1 MNDPKTIDPCRHAD
15 PEIAGGGSV
24 PGDFT
29 PPDAPAPSERLTIGY
44 LLWFSLPLA
53 LTFLMMSGSAPI
65 VSMGITWMHGA
76 EGERIHLAA
85 FLMTFVTALMIY
97 SPMFVARN
105 VAIRT
110 IHDRRSLKRYV
121 GFIGGCAVANAGIL
135 LAVSR
140 WDVLGHFIYG
150 MCLQADP
157 GMEALARDGLLVFV
171 PVPVLVA
178 LRGLGQGCHIT
189 NEQNWYVGA
198 GTALRLGMMALFVF
212 GYGIHHDLS
221 GPVLGG
227 LTYLIGIGA
236 ETLFVLA
243 MLWNKP
249 QWTQRENGPVLTYP
263 QFARYAFPLMGGAF
277 FNQLL
282 GPLLIHLI
290 NTGRYPDENGA
301 TFDLMRGSA
310 WLMFSTLMSLQ
321 PAVLRF
327 ATSRH
332 NLRVILKYI
341 GTLVV
346 FMVSLSTILA
356 VTPLRWWVYI
366 AWFDVDNVKIIELT
380 YLCLFW
386 LIPIPLIN
394 SLNLLTAALHTR
406 SGRTLWVTAGNA
418 LGLGLLVVTALAL
431 KQGTYDGVIV
441 AVIGNAV
448 FYLAAAAVQT
458 VGLLNGGLDAAL
470 SPEHLADTMEA
481 EAMRRGAMRAGN
493 EPAPVPMTERA

>member
-1 MNDPKTIDPCRHAD
+1 MSNHNAPDPCRDAD
-15 PEIAGGGSV
+15 PDIACGGAGPESK
-24 PGDFT
+24 PASHS
-29 PPDAPAPSERLTIGY
+29 PDSAERLTIGY
-44 LLWFSLPLA
+44 LIRFSLPLA

-65 VSMGITWMHGA
+65 VSNGITWMHGA

-110 IHDRRSLKRYV
+110 IHDRRSMKRFV
-121 GFIGGCAVANAGIL
+121 GFIGGCALGNAAIL
-135 LAVSR
+135 LLVSR
-140 WDVLGHFIYG
+140 VDLFGHFVFG
-150 MCLQADP
+150 RCLHTDP
-157 GMEALARDGLLVFV
+157 QMEALARDGLLVFV
-171 PVPVLVA
+171 PIPFLVA

-189 NEQNWYVGA
+189 NEQNWYVGY
-198 GTALRLGMMALFVF
+198 GTGLRLVSMAVFVF

-236 ETLFVLA
+236 ETVFVLL

-249 QWTQRENGPVLTYP
+249 QWTTHENGPVLTYP
-263 QFARYAFPLMGGAF
+263 QFSRYAFPLMGGAF

-282 GPLLIHLI
+282 GPVLIYLI
-290 NTGRYPDENGA
+290 NTGRHPDENGA

-327 ATSRH
+327 ATSRN

-341 GTLVV
+341 ATLVIC
-346 FMVSLSTILA
+346 MTGLSLLLA
-356 VTPLRWWVYI
+356 ATSLRWWVYVG
-366 AWFDVDNVKIIELT
+366 WFDVDNTTILDLT

-386 LIPIPLIN
+386 LIPVPLFN

-418 LGLGLLVVTALAL
+418 LGLGLLVVAGFALENGA
-431 KQGTYDGVIV
+431 YDGVIV
-441 AVIGNAV
+441 AVVGNAV

-470 SPEHLADTMEA
+470 SPEHLADTLEA
-481 EAMRRGAMRAGN
+481 EAERRGTMRASA
-493 EPAPVPMTERA
+493 EPVTERA